1 MPARPT
7 QKSLPAP
14 RSTTMSEVLPASP
27 IILVSRITIS
37 SVTALPR
44 SGALSVMRRIGPS
57 CFTRIS
63 SAILVFLQFQHHLL
77 APHLIPPPFRGRK
90 VVRHRL
96 PPPKGG
102 RVGVR

>member
-14 RSTTMSEVLPASP
+14 RSTTMSDVFGAPAIS
-27 IILVSRITIS
+27 LVSSRTMS

-63 SAILVFLQFQHHLL
+63 SAMSFSRCAAYAAFVF
-77 APHLIPPPFRGRK
+77 AVPWIA
-90 VVRHRL
+90 RHTRSAVTGISMCVT
-96 PPPKGG
+96 P
-102 RVGVR
+102 

>member
-14 RSTTMSEVLPASP
+14 RSTTMSEVLGASA
-27 IILVSRITIS
+27 IILVRRTTMS

-44 SGALSVMRRIGPS
+44 SGAFSVMRRIGPS

-63 SAILVFLQFQHHLL
+63 SAMSVLRS
-77 APHLIPPPFRGRK
+77 AA
-90 VVRHRL
+90 
-96 PPPKGG
+96 
-102 RVGVR
+102 